1 MIALESH
8 RDGVFL
14 PVRAQPGARKS
25 EIRSQQNGAL
35 KVSVTQAPE
44 KGKANKAIIA
54 VLSKSL
60 GLKKSQIE
68 LTAGASS
75 AKKRF
80 LVRGISVEE
89 LQMRISQVLAPPPL
103 P

>member
-1 MIALESH
+1 MIELEPH
-8 RDGVFL
+8 RDGVIL
-14 PVRAQPGARKS
+14 PVRARPGARKS
-25 EIRSQQNGAL
+25 EIRGQQDGAL

-60 GLKKSQIE
+60 GLKKTQIE

-80 LVRGISVEE
+80 LVRNLAIEE
-89 LQMRISQVLAPPPL
+89 LQKRISQVLAPPPIS
-103 P
+103 